1 MLGPEVSN
9 LIRIG
14 ILHISTSQML
24 LNATNV
30 LDRYSFTGR
39 NSGNFLTKYHSLKPS
54 VCYLINVR
62 SYPV

>member
-14 ILHISTSQML
+14 ILHLSTFQML
-24 LNATNV
+24 LNAANL
-30 LDRYSFTGR
+30 LDRYSFTGG
-39 NSGNFLTKYHSLKPS
+39 NSGNFLTKYHNLKPS
-54 VCYLINVR
+54 VFYLINVR